1 MAQKT
6 YESLQE
12 GELIDSAELN
22 LNFTN
27 LSGTINSVAVNQL
40 SRNSIDWDSNDARIK
55 GVSFGTAE
63 MGNPVIGAVVTS
75 TAKLEQLQTR
85 TLICNS
91 TASSRLVITDA
102 SANNFVLTFTTSSN
116 PDFTF
121 RSGDAIRY
129 WFEGQVISY
138 NSSTGSSTGEF
149 IVIHPQVQF
158 AIAGITGSYLNLYP
172 TPSGNLYGPAA
183 FVGSSIAGNG
193 STYITTRTAADTG
206 RGPGAYRSVMLEG
219 IIPISV
225 NNTTEVNIRMVY
237 YGTGSTP
244 ANLRFDLSQAIFQ
257 GVLLRNCFDL

>member
-1 MAQKT
+1 MAKKT
-6 YESLQE
+6 YKPIDEGSLISS
-12 GELIDSAELN
+12 GDLN
-22 LNFTN
+22 TNFTN
-27 LSGTINSVAVNQL
+27 LSGTINSVSNDQF
-40 SRNSIDWDSNDARIK
+40 SRDSLAWDSNNARIR
-55 GVSFGTAE
+55 GISAGTSL
-63 MGNPVIGAVVTS
+63 MGNPVVGKVFTS
-75 TAKLEQLQTR
+75 TAKLESAQTN

-102 SANNFVLTFTTSSN
+102 SANNFILTFTTSSN

-158 AIAGITGSYLNLYP
+158 AIAGVTGSYLNLYP